1 MNLLVYSGD
10 ELVFSSDMNGIV
22 PLMDA
27 IDAIGLKRRMDGLSP
42 YGESSPPCA
51 QLVYIRF
58 CDMPFFDVGQVDAIH
73 QNLVA
78 CNFFFNWL
86 HN

>member
-1 MNLLVYSGD
+1 MKLSGYLDELEESGMNLLVYSGG

-42 YGESSPPCA
+42 HAEPPPLA
-51 QLVYIRF
+51 R
-58 CDMPFFDVGQVDAIH
+58 
-73 QNLVA
+73 N
-78 CNFFFNWL
+78 
-86 HN
+86 